1 MNYFAAAW
9 TALALVMTAGC
20 SQVDTVNLEQ
30 QVAGIERAFAATMH
44 ARDFEAFKAFLADEA
59 VFLER
64 EPLRGKDEIAA
75 AWAGYFEG
83 SAPFSWEPETV
94 VVLDSGKLAYSTGPV
109 YDPEGKRVMT
119 YNSVWRREAPGVW
132 RIVFDRGTRYC
143 E

>member
-1 MNYFAAAW
+1 MNNFAAVW

-20 SQVDTVNLEQ
+20 SQVDTVELEQ

-44 ARDFEAFKAFLADEA
+44 KRDFEAFTAFLAEEA
-59 VFLER
+59 IFLGPT
-64 EPLRGKDEIAA
+64 PLHGKEEIAA

-109 YDPEGKRVMT
+109 YDPDGKRVMT